1 MASHLTKNLM
11 TLSVEVILA
20 LLGVGLSA
28 WYLTA
33 YSIDYE
39 DAKCMDT
46 VDTPQCKKQAVYIT
60 ILAVMLAVSLGM
72 LMWGVSCY

>member
-1 MASHLTKNLM
+1 MPHLTKNLM

-28 WYLTA
+28 WYLTS

-39 DAKCMDT
+39 DNQC
-46 VDTPQCKKQAVYIT
+46 VDKQDLSACKKQAIYIT

-72 LMWGVSCY
+72 LVWGVSCY

>member
-1 MASHLTKNLM
+1 MPQLQKNLM

-20 LLGVGLSA
+20 LVGVGLSA
-28 WYLTA
+28 WFLTG

-39 DAKCMDT
+39 DAKC
-46 VDTPQCKKQAVYIT
+46 VDTQDLSPCKKQAVYIT

-72 LMWGVSCY
+72 LFWGVSCY

>member
-1 MASHLTKNLM
+1 MPHLTKNLM
-11 TLSVEVILA
+11 SLSVEVILA

-28 WYLTA
+28 WYLTS

-39 DAKCMDT
+39 DAQCIDKQDLS
-46 VDTPQCKKQAVYIT
+46 PCKKQAVYIT

-72 LMWGVSCY
+72 LTWGVSCW

>member
-1 MASHLTKNLM
+1 MPHLTKNLM

-28 WYLTA
+28 WYLTT

-39 DAKCMDT
+39 DAKC
-46 VDTPQCKKQAVYIT
+46 VDSIDSSPCKKQAVYIT
-60 ILAVMLAVSLGM
+60 ILAIMLAVSLGM
-72 LMWGVSCY
+72 LLWGVSCY